1 MTDRQPDDAVAR
13 TLRLTDEHWAFA
25 FERSGIGLWEWDAA
39 TNRVRFSNGWKDLF
53 GYAHDE
59 VGDSLDEWT
68 PPVHPDDRSQFM
80 GDVQR
85 HIRGETAIVANEH
98 RMRCKDGSYK
108 WVLDQGKIMS
118 RTPDGTPLRVVG
130 SYTDITERKDLERR
144 LTIQHEVANVLAGA
158 SGLED
163 AISAI
168 LQPVC
173 EALGWDEGLLWV
185 VDESAQQLRCHS
197 TWTSPTKA
205 SGDYATTSREMT
217 FPMGVGLPGRV
228 WASAKPEW
236 ISDVTHAQNFPRAAL
251 AEQAGLH
258 AAVAFPVRLSD
269 RVYAVLEFFHHEVIP
284 ADPALLIT
292 FQALADQLSQ
302 FCARKRAEEEQLK
315 RETLLSLMLQ
325 TGPACIKRVAADG
338 TLLHINP
345 AGLSMIELEEKDAIK
360 CCVFDVVTPEHRA
373 SFIDLHQAVIKGA
386 SRTLQFEMQGFKG
399 TRRWMETFAVPF
411 LNPVTGATEHLAV
424 THDITARKQTEEA
437 LRTNEFRLRCTL
449 DVATDG
455 LWDWN
460 LPTQQAYYSPSWIRL
475 LGLEDQ
481 DIPLNNI
488 FDWKNRIHPD
498 DRPWVELAL
507 EDHLQGKTP
516 SYMVEHRVRCRSG
529 EWKWFAMRGK
539 LTQWDEQGRPARM
552 MGTMTDITERKLSE
566 VALAQATRD
575 LEQKNRELSVARDK
589 ALEATKLKAEFLAT
603 MSHEI
608 RTPMNGVIG
617 MTGLLLD
624 TELSTEQRE
633 YAETVRRSGDAL
645 LTIINDIL
653 DFSKIEAGRLSLEI
667 LSFDLRVMVE
677 DTLELL
683 AETAHR
689 KQLELIGLIAATVP
703 IGVRGDPGRVRQIL
717 TNLVGNAIKFTEIGE
732 VVVKVGVV
740 QAMDATVEIRF
751 DVTDT
756 GIGVSQEAQGR
767 LFQSFSQADGST
779 ARKYGGTGLGLAIC
793 KQLAGLMHGQIG
805 MESTVGEGS
814 CFWFTVR
821 LEIDAAHPTVQ
832 AAHHVDRLTG
842 MNVCIVDDN
851 ATNCTLL
858 EHYAKDWGLRHA
870 TAFSGAEA
878 LATMRAASQRGEA
891 FDLALLDMQMPGMDG
906 MELARQIKADPALA
920 SMRLVMLTS
929 LGGRGDAKRARE
941 AGLAGYLTKPIRQ
954 NQLFDCLRLVMGM
967 GEETQGK
974 NIGSANLATLVT
986 QHSLSEIA
994 SSKHGRLLVAE
1005 DNPVNQKVAVKM
1017 LEKLGYK
1024 VDVVSN
1030 GKEAVEAVQRQPY
1043 TVVLMDCQ
1051 MPEMD
1056 GLEATRMIRAW
1067 EHDRRANRST
1077 CDRDDHGTDGRS
1089 PAEGHVPIIAM
1100 TANAM
1105 EEDRQRCLE
1114 AGMDDFVSKPISSSV
1129 VAKVLGQW
1137 YGEGHLPRAA

>member
-1 MTDRQPDDAVAR
+1 MTKKLHRIWQIWLGDLRLRIMVGQMVLVVTIMSMACFAGIVYQSHILQEAAQNRALAFAR
-13 TLRLTDEHWAFA
+13 TFSAF
-25 FERSGIGLWEWDAA
+25 GAA
-39 TNRVRFSNGWKDLF
+39 
-53 GYAHDE
+53 A
-59 VGDSLDEWT
+59 
-68 PPVHPDDRSQFM
+68 
-80 GDVQR
+80 VQ
-85 HIRGETAIVANEH
+85 ENLYQLQESMPALQKNEH
-98 RMRCKDGSYK
+98 LLNLDIIDPDRMIS
-108 WVLDQGKIMS
+108 VALHPS
-118 RTPDGTPLRVVG
+118 RIGTILTVDARIEAKLATRDEFSHIEVDEAGHRRMLVMEPLRFKTGELIWVRVEYSLAQMDQLLRWMVGAVVG
-130 SYTDITERKDLERR
+130 VTVLLATVVILAVSHGLNRISEVLRSMMRELNVSPASWAGSHSEVSQGEIEQLFRVVREANHQLTVQQQELRDHADLLERR
-144 LTIQHEVANVLAGA
+144 VEERTAE
-158 SGLED
+158 
-163 AISAI
+163 
-168 LQPVC
+168 
-173 EALGWDEGLLWV
+173 
-185 VDESAQQLRCHS
+185 
-197 TWTSPTKA
+197 
-205 SGDYATTSREMT
+205 
-217 FPMGVGLPGRV
+217 
-228 WASAKPEW
+228 
-236 ISDVTHAQNFPRAAL
+236 L
-251 AEQAGLH
+251 AEA
-258 AAVAFPVRLSD
+258 RD
-269 RVYAVLEFFHHEVIP
+269 
-284 ADPALLIT
+284 
-292 FQALADQLSQ
+292 QAL
-302 FCARKRAEEEQLK
+302 
-315 RETLLSLMLQ
+315 
-325 TGPACIKRVAADG
+325 VAA
-338 TLLHINP
+338 
-345 AGLSMIELEEKDAIK
+345 K
-360 CCVFDVVTPEHRA
+360 V
-373 SFIDLHQAVIKGA
+373 
-386 SRTLQFEMQGFKG
+386 
-399 TRRWMETFAVPF
+399 
-411 LNPVTGATEHLAV
+411 
-424 THDITARKQTEEA
+424 
-437 LRTNEFRLRCTL
+437 
-449 DVATDG
+449 
-455 LWDWN
+455 
-460 LPTQQAYYSPSWIRL
+460 
-475 LGLEDQ
+475 
-481 DIPLNNI
+481 
-488 FDWKNRIHPD
+488 
-498 DRPWVELAL
+498 
-507 EDHLQGKTP
+507 
-516 SYMVEHRVRCRSG
+516 
-529 EWKWFAMRGK
+529 
-539 LTQWDEQGRPARM
+539 
-552 MGTMTDITERKLSE
+552 
-566 VALAQATRD
+566 
-575 LEQKNRELSVARDK
+575 
-589 ALEATKLKAEFLAT
+589 KAEFLAT

-667 LSFDLRVMVE
+667 LPFDLRTLVE

-689 KQLELIGLIAATVP
+689 KQLELIGLLAAAVP
-703 IGVRGDPGRVRQIL
+703 IGVRGDPGRIRQIL
-717 TNLVGNAIKFTEIGE
+717 TNLVGNAIKFTEAGE
-732 VVVKVGVV
+732 VAVKVGVV
-740 QAMDATVEIRF
+740 KAMDSTVEIRF

-756 GIGVSQEAQGR
+756 GVGVSQEAQGR

-805 MESTVGEGS
+805 MESTVGKGS

-821 LEIDAAHPTVQ
+821 LELDAAHPTVQ

-929 LGGRGDAKRARE
+929 LGGRGDAKRAQE

-986 QHSLSEIA
+986 RHSLSEIA

-1024 VDVVSN
+1024 VDVVAN

-1056 GLEATRMIRAW
+1056 GLEATRAIRAW

-1077 CDRDDHGTDGRS
+1077 CDRDGHGTDGRS
-1089 PAEGHVPIIAM
+1089 PAEDYVPIIAM

-1114 AGMDDFVSKPISSSV
+1114 AGMDDFVSKPISSSGI
-1129 VAKVLGQW
+1129 AKVLTQW
-1137 YGEGHLPRAA
+1137 YGEKHLPRAA